1 MLRKC
6 LSVAFV
12 LVTVSSC
19 NTVGTPI
26 PAPQIATTPTHE
38 PLPAITSTVAIE
50 YTESGITI
58 VGMVMDVSF
67 SARLIM
73 LKDPVE
79 GIRVLALIE
88 NCKLTSSN
96 GEEIE
101 LRDIQPGMTVRASGQ
116 LGEPDSLLTSFVLVQ

>member
-12 LVTVSSC
+12 LIIVSSC

-26 PAPQIATTPTHE
+26 PTPQIATTPTRE
-38 PLPAITSTVAIE
+38 PLPAITSTVAME
-50 YTESGITI
+50 YAESSITI
-58 VGMVMDVSF
+58 VGVVMDVSF

-79 GIRVLALIE
+79 GIHVLALTE
-88 NCKLTSSN
+88 NYELTSSN
-96 GEEIE
+96 GEELE
-101 LRDIQPGMTVRASGQ
+101 LHNIQPGMTVQATGQ
-116 LGEPDSLLTSFVLVQ
+116 PGESDALLTSFVLVK